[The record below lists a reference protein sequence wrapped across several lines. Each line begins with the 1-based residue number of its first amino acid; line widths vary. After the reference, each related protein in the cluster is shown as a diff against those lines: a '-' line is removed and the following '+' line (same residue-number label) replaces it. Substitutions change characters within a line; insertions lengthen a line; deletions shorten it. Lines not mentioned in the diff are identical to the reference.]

1 MQKLTLDK
9 ANIRIKESSVIVD
22 FGDIANAE
30 IFVEWSVDVQYLLLP
45 KSRGTYVR
53 NISLASGAVFSGR
66 AIFSE
71 WPTNAQII
79 LSTYGDQAKSEMKIL
94 ALSKN
99 QDPIEIEAVARVE
112 KPYRQVSTRV
122 EQTNIL
128 LSDSA
133 VIRAIPRLEIATDDI
148 EGGHACRV
156 HRLSGETLFYL
167 ESRWISENHA
177 EAMLLNSEILRH
189 LEIIPDEEEKR
200 SYCFLVHQRL
210 KK

>member
-1 MQKLTLDK
+1 
-9 ANIRIKESSVIVD
+9 
-22 FGDIANAE
+22 
-30 IFVEWSVDVQYLLLP
+30 
-45 KSRGTYVR
+45 
-53 NISLASGAVFSGR
+53 
-66 AIFSE
+66 
-71 WPTNAQII
+71 
-79 LSTYGDQAKSEMKIL
+79 MKIL

-167 ESRWISENHA
+167 ESR
-177 EAMLLNSEILRH
+177 
-189 LEIIPDEEEKR
+189 
-200 SYCFLVHQRL
+200 
-210 KK
+210 

>member
-1 MQKLTLDK
+1 
-9 ANIRIKESSVIVD
+9 
-22 FGDIANAE
+22 
-30 IFVEWSVDVQYLLLP
+30 
-45 KSRGTYVR
+45 
-53 NISLASGAVFSGR
+53 
-66 AIFSE
+66 
-71 WPTNAQII
+71 
-79 LSTYGDQAKSEMKIL
+79 MKIL

-99 QDPIEIEAVARVE
+99 QDPIEIEAVAKVE

-167 ESRWISENHA
+167 ESR
-177 EAMLLNSEILRH
+177 
-189 LEIIPDEEEKR
+189 
-200 SYCFLVHQRL
+200 
-210 KK
+210 